1 MTRSPQEVFADH
13 LTALAKRDVP
23 LILKDFASDAILIS
37 PQGALEGLAGVE
49 AFYSQALGGLPDVE
63 FTITSSVF
71 GGDALLARWTA
82 TATAG
87 NVNDGVD
94 TFVFAD
100 GKITLQS
107 SWFTIEP
114 KEQS

>member
-1 MTRSPQEVFADH
+1 MMSRSPQEVFSDH
-13 LTALAKRDVP
+13 LAALAKRDVP
-23 LILKDFASDAILIS
+23 LILKDYAEDARVIT

-49 AFYSQALGGLPDVE
+49 AFYTQALAVLPDLE
-63 FTITSSVF
+63 ATITSKVF

-87 NVNDGVD
+87 TVDDGVD
-94 TFVFAD
+94 TFVFTD
-100 GKITLQS
+100 GKISLQS

-114 KEQS
+114 TS